1 MHLHLCIH
9 EKLIFIQR
17 RTKEVWKAILMTQ
30 FAGVHANIATYA
42 TERTNESL
50 FQTKRTLRTH
60 NSLLLLNLNLI
71 SQEQQVRKCLT
82 SQLFPQRPPWKRSS
96 FQQTLLLRCS
106 HTQLHQWSTT
116 QHTST
121 HINFP
126 RELSCLP
133 HRIQLSLHFMLTQ
146 TRTHFSVI
154 MHANAHLLTC
164 WSSHRISTTFWPCL
178 GCHASRVGG
187 AWVVVGTVVGWN
199 PWVVVAGVAGVARS
213 QVDSERSKV
222 KVGRSQRTPL

>member
-1 MHLHLCIH
+1 MILYLRIYIYAF
-9 EKLIFIQR
+9 LFIQR
-17 RTKEVWKAILMTQ
+17 RRKAVQKAILMTV
-30 FAGVHANIATYA
+30 VHANIAIYA
-42 TERTNESL
+42 TERTDESL

-60 NSLLLLNLNLI
+60 NSLLLLNLILI
-71 SQEQQVRKCLT
+71 SQEKQVRKCLT

-96 FQQTLLLRCS
+96 FQQTRLLRCS

-121 HINFP
+121 QINSP
-126 RELSCLP
+126 QELSCLP
-133 HRIQLSLHFMLTQ
+133 DRIQLSLHFMLTQ
-146 TRTHFSVI
+146 THTLCRNYV

-164 WSSHRISTTFWPCL
+164 WSSHSISTTFCPCL
-178 GCHASRVGG
+178 GCHVSRVGG

-199 PWVVVAGVAGVARS
+199 PWVVVAGVARS
-213 QVDSERSKV
+213 QVDSGRSKV